1 MQFNNESQT
10 QEQKRVDQVEQII
23 QKQLQN
29 NTDNLEQAQHERRQ
43 IELNYGANTRANYIE
58 TDDII
63 ETNATLQQ
71 QRQLM
76 TSAVS
81 NEVIF
86 QQKQQALKSLVGSP
100 YFGRIDIQED
110 GEQDTLYIGTSSL
123 TDKQGQFLI
132 YDWRA
137 PIASIYYNG
146 TLGLVHY
153 DSPIGKQEVQLQR
166 KRQFSIRQGQIEN
179 MFDTNETIGDEFLKN
194 ALSQTSSAQMKNI
207 VATIQRS
214 QNQIIRNTTA
224 DLLIVQGAAGSGKTS
239 TVMQRIAYLL
249 YHSRQNLNAEQ
260 IILFSPNNLF
270 SNYIAEVLPSL
281 GEKNMRQ
288 VTLHTLLARRLH
300 GLQIQTPFER
310 YEQEQ
315 HHFPQAAQQVRQY
328 KDSLDFVQALQN
340 YAQHSDISC
349 AFNDLI
355 FEGQIFFSKSYIQQ
369 IYQKLPAALSS
380 ADKFLQTKN
389 HLIKTLKHRL
399 QKEAQADWVLEAIDD
414 LSTTEFQNLEQQ
426 KHLSQY
432 SSDHQQQILA
442 HYVLKRH
449 YLPVYDAL
457 YNDYYFDIFQLY
469 QNFLTQLQPP
479 KMAAAVWQET
489 IADLQED
496 LERHYLQLDDAAA
509 ILYLRQLVTGSGQNR
524 HIKYLFIDEMQ
535 DYSALQLA
543 YIQNSFPQAK
553 LTLLGDI
560 EQNVYAPK
568 NLSQERFQTLT
579 QLLPQKKAA
588 LITLNQS
595 YRATAAITNL
605 AKQFIPS
612 GAQIQSFNRQGQTP
626 TLFQTTAANLS
637 TVTGQLADK
646 LAQKYRSVAII
657 TKNIQQ
663 AQTLQQQ
670 LGNQVLLLQEESTAI
685 PDGIIVLPVYLA
697 KGLEFDCVIGYDI
710 SAANYQTSGDWGIL
724 YTIATRALHE
734 LYFTSTPKI
743 AAIFHKINPQTLN
756 IQKLN

>member
-1 MQFNNESQT
+1 MQFNNESQA

-86 QQKQQALKSLVGSP
+86 QQKQHALKSLVGSP
-100 YFGRIDIQED
+100 YFGRIDIKED
-110 GEQDTLYIGTSSL
+110 GEQDTLYIGTASL
-123 TDKQGQFLI
+123 TDNQGQFLI

-146 TLGLVHY
+146 TLGSVHY

-288 VTLHTLLARRLH
+288 VLFTL
-300 GLQIQTPFER
+300 
-310 YEQEQ
+310 Y
-315 HHFPQAAQQVRQY
+315 
-328 KDSLDFVQALQN
+328 
-340 YAQHSDISC
+340 
-349 AFNDLI
+349 
-355 FEGQIFFSKSYIQQ
+355 
-369 IYQKLPAALSS
+369 
-380 ADKFLQTKN
+380 
-389 HLIKTLKHRL
+389 
-399 QKEAQADWVLEAIDD
+399 
-414 LSTTEFQNLEQQ
+414 
-426 KHLSQY
+426 
-432 SSDHQQQILA
+432 
-442 HYVLKRH
+442 
-449 YLPVYDAL
+449 
-457 YNDYYFDIFQLY
+457 
-469 QNFLTQLQPP
+469 
-479 KMAAAVWQET
+479 
-489 IADLQED
+489 
-496 LERHYLQLDDAAA
+496 
-509 ILYLRQLVTGSGQNR
+509 
-524 HIKYLFIDEMQ
+524 
-535 DYSALQLA
+535 
-543 YIQNSFPQAK
+543 
-553 LTLLGDI
+553 
-560 EQNVYAPK
+560 
-568 NLSQERFQTLT
+568 
-579 QLLPQKKAA
+579 
-588 LITLNQS
+588 
-595 YRATAAITNL
+595 
-605 AKQFIPS
+605 
-612 GAQIQSFNRQGQTP
+612 
-626 TLFQTTAANLS
+626 
-637 TVTGQLADK
+637 
-646 LAQKYRSVAII
+646 
-657 TKNIQQ
+657 
-663 AQTLQQQ
+663 
-670 LGNQVLLLQEESTAI
+670 
-685 PDGIIVLPVYLA
+685 
-697 KGLEFDCVIGYDI
+697 
-710 SAANYQTSGDWGIL
+710 
-724 YTIATRALHE
+724 
-734 LYFTSTPKI
+734 
-743 AAIFHKINPQTLN
+743 
-756 IQKLN
+756 

>member
-1 MQFNNESQT
+1 MQFNNESQA

-23 QKQLQN
+23 QKHLQN

-86 QQKQQALKSLVGSP
+86 QQKQHALKSLVGSP

-110 GEQDTLYIGTSSL
+110 GEQDTLYIGTASL
-123 TDKQGQFLI
+123 TDNQSQFLI

-146 TLGLVHY
+146 TLGSVHY

-281 GEKNMRQ
+281 GEKNMCQ
-288 VTLHTLLARRLH
+288 VTLHTLLTRRLH

-340 YAQHSDISC
+340 YAQHSDISS

-389 HLIKTLKHRL
+389 HLIKALKHRL
-399 QKEAQADWVLEAIDD
+399 RKEAQTDWVLEAIDD

-426 KHLSQY
+426 KHLSHY
-432 SSDHQQQILA
+432 SSDQQQQILA

-479 KMAAAVWQET
+479 KMAATVWQET

-509 ILYLRQLVTGSGQNR
+509 ILYL
-524 HIKYLFIDEMQ
+524 
-535 DYSALQLA
+535 LQLA

-743 AAIFHKINPQTLN
+743 AVIFHKIKPQTLN
-756 IQKLN
+756 IQKLS

>member
-1 MQFNNESQT
+1 M
-10 QEQKRVDQVEQII
+10 
-23 QKQLQN
+23 
-29 NTDNLEQAQHERRQ
+29 
-43 IELNYGANTRANYIE
+43 
-58 TDDII
+58 
-63 ETNATLQQ
+63 
-71 QRQLM
+71 
-76 TSAVS
+76 
-81 NEVIF
+81 
-86 QQKQQALKSLVGSP
+86 
-100 YFGRIDIQED
+100 
-110 GEQDTLYIGTSSL
+110 
-123 TDKQGQFLI
+123 
-132 YDWRA
+132 
-137 PIASIYYNG
+137 
-146 TLGLVHY
+146 
-153 DSPIGKQEVQLQR
+153 
-166 KRQFSIRQGQIEN
+166 
-179 MFDTNETIGDEFLKN
+179 
-194 ALSQTSSAQMKNI
+194 
-207 VATIQRS
+207 
-214 QNQIIRNTTA
+214 
-224 DLLIVQGAAGSGKTS
+224 
-239 TVMQRIAYLL
+239 
-249 YHSRQNLNAEQ
+249 
-260 IILFSPNNLF
+260 
-270 SNYIAEVLPSL
+270 
-281 GEKNMRQ
+281 
-288 VTLHTLLARRLH
+288 
-300 GLQIQTPFER
+300 
-310 YEQEQ
+310 
-315 HHFPQAAQQVRQY
+315 
-328 KDSLDFVQALQN
+328 
-340 YAQHSDISC
+340 
-349 AFNDLI
+349 
-355 FEGQIFFSKSYIQQ
+355 
-369 IYQKLPAALSS
+369 PAALSS

-389 HLIKTLKHRL
+389 HLIKALKHRL

-663 AQTLQQQ
+663 AQTLQQH

>member
-1 MQFNNESQT
+1 
-10 QEQKRVDQVEQII
+10 
-23 QKQLQN
+23 
-29 NTDNLEQAQHERRQ
+29 
-43 IELNYGANTRANYIE
+43 
-58 TDDII
+58 
-63 ETNATLQQ
+63 
-71 QRQLM
+71 
-76 TSAVS
+76 
-81 NEVIF
+81 
-86 QQKQQALKSLVGSP
+86 
-100 YFGRIDIQED
+100 
-110 GEQDTLYIGTSSL
+110 
-123 TDKQGQFLI
+123 
-132 YDWRA
+132 
-137 PIASIYYNG
+137 
-146 TLGLVHY
+146 
-153 DSPIGKQEVQLQR
+153 
-166 KRQFSIRQGQIEN
+166 
-179 MFDTNETIGDEFLKN
+179 
-194 ALSQTSSAQMKNI
+194 
-207 VATIQRS
+207 
-214 QNQIIRNTTA
+214 
-224 DLLIVQGAAGSGKTS
+224 
-239 TVMQRIAYLL
+239 
-249 YHSRQNLNAEQ
+249 
-260 IILFSPNNLF
+260 
-270 SNYIAEVLPSL
+270 
-281 GEKNMRQ
+281 
-288 VTLHTLLARRLH
+288 
-300 GLQIQTPFER
+300 
-310 YEQEQ
+310 
-315 HHFPQAAQQVRQY
+315 
-328 KDSLDFVQALQN
+328 
-340 YAQHSDISC
+340 
-349 AFNDLI
+349 
-355 FEGQIFFSKSYIQQ
+355 
-369 IYQKLPAALSS
+369 
-380 ADKFLQTKN
+380 
-389 HLIKTLKHRL
+389 
-399 QKEAQADWVLEAIDD
+399 
-414 LSTTEFQNLEQQ
+414 
-426 KHLSQY
+426 
-432 SSDHQQQILA
+432 
-442 HYVLKRH
+442 
-449 YLPVYDAL
+449 
-457 YNDYYFDIFQLY
+457 
-469 QNFLTQLQPP
+469 
-479 KMAAAVWQET
+479 MAATVWQET

-626 TLFQTTAANLS
+626 TLFQTTAANLF

-646 LAQKYRSVAII
+646 LAKKHRSVAII

-663 AQTLQQQ
+663 AQTLQQH

-743 AAIFHKINPQTLN
+743 AAIFHKIKPQTLN